1 MTENDTIKALNEQWH
16 IGYKQGF
23 EDAANK
29 FILSSRQFL
38 EAMIEVEWTRWKNE
52 DKLHYGETPL

>member
-29 FILSSRQFL
+29 FILSSRQFFRGYDRGR
-38 EAMIEVEWTRWKNE
+38 MDEVEE
-52 DKLHYGETPL
+52 